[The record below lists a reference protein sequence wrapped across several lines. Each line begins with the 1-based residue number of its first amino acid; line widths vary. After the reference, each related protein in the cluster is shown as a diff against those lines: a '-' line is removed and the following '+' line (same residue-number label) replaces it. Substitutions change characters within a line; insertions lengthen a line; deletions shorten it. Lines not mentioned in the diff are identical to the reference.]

1 MQDKL
6 RIVVW
11 LTMLGIVLENSIE
24 MIDGTLQEIFI
35 IFLQFCVVYFLKKNN
50 NFLFLTVTGQHES

>member
-1 MQDKL
+1 
-6 RIVVW
+6 
-11 LTMLGIVLENSIE
+11 MLGIVLENSIE

>member
-35 IFLQFCVVYFLKKNN
+35 IFLQFCVVYFLKKIIIISY
-50 NFLFLTVTGQHES
+50 F